1 MGTIKVAIIPAD
13 ETKRVEFKEIENTL
27 PEFQKIVDGYIEAV
41 RLRDNEQ
48 SVALDY
54 YCNEE
59 FLYREDLLPN
69 MRATALYIL
78 SFNTTNL
85 IGGDVV
91 CVGGVDAH
99 GNTKGLDAKQE
110 AHLRKLFD
118 F

>member
-1 MGTIKVAIIPAD
+1 MIKVAIIPAD
-13 ETKRVEFKEIENTL
+13 ETKRVEFKEIEGTL
-27 PEFQKIVDGYIEAV
+27 TEYQQIVDGYIEAV
-41 RLRDNEQ
+41 RLRDNGDQ
-48 SVALDY
+48 SVAMDF

-59 FLYREDLLPN
+59 FLYREDLKPN
-69 MRATALYIL
+69 LRATALYIL
-78 SFNTTNL
+78 SFNAQNL

-99 GNTKGLDAKQE
+99 GNTKGLNKKQE